1 MTQHAGRMRTLPL
14 AKQQRGPWPAVTLD
28 GGGVYVQAMMYP
40 SKLSVMDPAYKFD
53 LYNQWS
59 ILKQNP

>member
-40 SKLSVMDPAYKFD
+40 SKLSCHGSSLQIRY
-53 LYNQWS
+53 
-59 ILKQNP
+59 I